1 MDDEQIGK
9 TAVINQPKPSGY
21 LNFMNIKVALFGNL
35 PNKFQ
40 RWMIKK
46 VFAID
51 IVEVDED
58 E

>member
-1 MDDEQIGK
+1 MDNEQIGK
-9 TAVINQPKPSGY
+9 TAVINQPKHSGY

-35 PNKFQ
+35 PNRFQ
-40 RWMIKK
+40 RWVIKK

>member
-9 TAVINQPKPSGY
+9 TAVINQPKSSGY

-51 IVEVDED
+51 IVEVDE